1 MAVFAGVALPLLIF
15 VAEMCVVTI
24 ATVRII
30 FLSRGMKYVAAIL
43 GFFEVTIWLFAI
55 GQVMSNLNSLSC
67 SFAFAAGFTIGNYLG
82 VLIDQKL
89 ALGCVVVR
97 AITSRDPLGLVEGLR
112 EAGYGVTSVEA
123 RGVTGPV
130 RIVLTVIPRRDL
142 HNVVA
147 LLRHFDPNVFYS
159 VDAIQSAAAGVF
171 PLARHRTS
179 SAMRGWHSA
188 GVACEESSSIAA

>member
-1 MAVFAGVALPLLIF
+1 MAVLNGGTLPLLIF

-89 ALGCVVVR
+89 ALGCLVVR
-97 AITSRDPLGLVEGLR
+97 VITARDPMGLVAELKT
-112 EAGYGVTSVEA
+112 AGFGVTSVDA
-123 RGVTGPV
+123 HGVNGPV
-130 RIVLTVIPRRDL
+130 SIVLTVIPRRDL
-142 HNVVA
+142 SRVAA
-147 LLRHFDPNVFYS
+147 LLRRFDPHVFYS
-159 VDAIQSAAAGVF
+159 VDSLHSAAAGVF
-171 PLARHRTS
+171 PLTRHRAT
-179 SAMRGWHSA
+179 SAMRDWHS
-188 GVACEESSSIAA
+188 VEAA